1 MDLRAALSALRAR
14 WWVLVL
20 TTALTV
26 GLGVALTFLQPRA
39 YVATSTYVV
48 APTPSFRS
56 DVLSAM
62 TLISRQSEIAET
74 FAQIAMS
81 SYVAEGVRAEL
92 GLQADAP
99 DVSIE
104 SQVRPGTTVLEV
116 TARSADAQLA
126 QRYANATGVV
136 LLDYIEG
143 VNDAF
148 ELVLLDAANEA
159 TPVPSGLILN
169 VALGLVVGLALGA
182 GLVLAVRWLRGLGR
196 PQPPEIV
203 DSESLDYNRA
213 YFGVRLRQAM
223 GSVRRDR
230 RPMVLALLRTLP
242 PGGMDSVPASV
253 RLDMRRIVTAAME
266 DTNRG
271 EDLAARIEDGTFAII
286 LRDRTTTDVAAWVE
300 AVRNTIEERPRLGF
314 LAPAKANVRCISA
327 AVDYAGET
335 ESELAL
341 LERAEQLVG
350 SGIRHGDVT
359 SLLGTIGS
367 RPFGR

>member
-1 MDLRAALSALRAR
+1 
-14 WWVLVL
+14 VLVL

-48 APTPSFRS
+48 APTPSFRGE
-56 DVLSAM
+56 VLSAM

-81 SYVAEGVRAEL
+81 SYVAEAVHAEL
-92 GLQADAP
+92 GLAADAP
-99 DVSIE
+99 SVTIE

-116 TARSADAQLA
+116 TARSADPQLA
-126 QRYANATGVV
+126 ERYANATGVV
-136 LLDYIEG
+136 LLDYLEG

-148 ELVLLDAANEA
+148 QLVLLDAANTA

-169 VALGLVVGLALGA
+169 VGLGLVAGLALGA

-203 DSESLDYNRA
+203 DSESVDYNRA
-213 YFGVRLRQAM
+213 YFVVRLRQSM
-223 GSVRRDR
+223 GSARRSR
-230 RPMVLALLRTLP
+230 QPMALAVLRTLP
-242 PGGMDSVPASV
+242 AGGMDAVPPSI
-253 RLDMRRIVTAAME
+253 RLDMQRIVAAAME
-266 DTNRG
+266 VECRA
-271 EDLAARIEDGTFAII
+271 EDLAARIDEATVGLI
-286 LRDRTTTDVAAWVE
+286 LHGRKSQDVAAWVE
-300 AVRNTIEERPRLGF
+300 AMRNAIEERPRLGF
-314 LAPAKANVRCISA
+314 IAPVNANVRCISA
-327 AVDYAGET
+327 VVDYAGET

-341 LERAEQLVG
+341 LDRAEQLVG
-350 SGIRHGDVT
+350 SGIRHHDVT

-367 RPFGR
+367 RPLGR

>member
-26 GLGVALTFLQPRA
+26 GLGVALSFIQPRA

-81 SYVAEGVRAEL
+81 SYVAEAVHAEL
-92 GLQADAP
+92 GLAAESP
-99 DVSIE
+99 SVTIE

-116 TARSADAQLA
+116 SARSSDPQLA
-126 QRYANATGVV
+126 QRYANATGIV
-136 LLDYIEG
+136 LLDYLEG

-148 ELVLLDAANEA
+148 QLVLLDAANVA

-182 GLVLAVRWLRGLGR
+182 GLVLAVRWLRGLGQ

-203 DSESLDYNRA
+203 DSESLAYNSA
-213 YFGVRLRQAM
+213 YFTMRLRQEM
-223 GSVRRDR
+223 SRVRRGN
-230 RPMVLALLRTLP
+230 RPLVVALLRIV
-242 PGGMDSVPASV
+242 PGGAFDTLSSAA
-253 RLDMRRIVTAAME
+253 RLDVLRIVTAVFDANSNVE
-266 DTNRG
+266 DI
-271 EDLAARIEDGTFAII
+271 AARTDDATFAVLMPDTTADAAGSVVEV
-286 LRDRTTTDVAAWVE
+286 LRGAIDDRLRPAEQT
-300 AVRNTIEERPRLGF
+300 EEKIRLHC
-314 LAPAKANVRCISA
+314 VS
-327 AVDYAGET
+327 
-335 ESELAL
+335 AL
-341 LERAEQLVG
+341 LEYNGRSRIGERELMRRTERQLARNETQRSVAPGVVPAGAERG
-350 SGIRHGDVT
+350 G
-359 SLLGTIGS
+359 
-367 RPFGR
+367 

>member
-203 DSESLDYNRA
+203 DSESLAYNRA
-213 YFGVRLRQAM
+213 YLTMRLRQEM
-223 GSVRRDR
+223 SRVRRGNQ
-230 RPMVLALLRTLP
+230 PMVLALLRI
-242 PGGMDSVPASV
+242 VPASAFDTLPSAA
-253 RLDMRRIVTAAME
+253 RLDVLRIVTAVFDAHSKVE
-266 DTNRG
+266 DV
-271 EDLAARIEDGTFAII
+271 AARIDDSTFAVLMPDTTAEPARNVVDV
-286 LRDRTTTDVAAWVE
+286 LRGAIDDRLRPAEQAADAIRLHCVSAQLE
-300 AVRNTIEERPRLGF
+300 YNGRSRIGEQELVR
-314 LAPAKANVRCISA
+314 
-327 AVDYAGET
+327 
-335 ESELAL
+335 
-341 LERAEQLVG
+341 RAERQLARNEIQRSVAPG
-350 SGIRHGDVT
+350 VVPAGAERG
-359 SLLGTIGS
+359 G
-367 RPFGR
+367 

>member
-1 MDLRAALSALRAR
+1 VDLRAALSALRAR

-20 TTALTV
+20 TTALSV
-26 GLGVALTFLQPRA
+26 GLGVALSFLQPRA

-81 SYVAEGVRAEL
+81 SYVAEAVHAEL
-92 GLQADAP
+92 GLAAESP
-99 DVSIE
+99 SVTIE

-116 TARSADAQLA
+116 SARSSDPQLA
-126 QRYANATGVV
+126 QRYANATGIV
-136 LLDYIEG
+136 LLDYLEG

-148 ELVLLDAANEA
+148 QLVLLDAANVA

-182 GLVLAVRWLRGLGR
+182 GLVLAVRWLRGLGQ

-203 DSESLDYNRA
+203 DSESLESNRA

-223 GSVRRDR
+223 ASVRRSH

-242 PGGMDSVPASV
+242 AGQMAEVPASV
-253 RLDMRRIVTAAME
+253 RHDMRRLVTAAME
-266 DTNRG
+266 AENRG
-271 EDLAARIEDGTFAII
+271 EDLAARIGEATFALV
-286 LRDRTTTDVAAWVE
+286 LRDRTSQEAAAWVE
-300 AVRNTIEERPRLGF
+300 AVRNAIEDRPRLGF
-314 LAPAKANVRCISA
+314 LAPTKSNIRCVSA
-327 AVDYAGET
+327 TVDYAGET
-335 ESELAL
+335 ESEFSL
-341 LERAEQLVG
+341 LERAEQVVV
-350 SGIRHGDVT
+350 SGIPRHDVT

-367 RPFGR
+367 RPLGR